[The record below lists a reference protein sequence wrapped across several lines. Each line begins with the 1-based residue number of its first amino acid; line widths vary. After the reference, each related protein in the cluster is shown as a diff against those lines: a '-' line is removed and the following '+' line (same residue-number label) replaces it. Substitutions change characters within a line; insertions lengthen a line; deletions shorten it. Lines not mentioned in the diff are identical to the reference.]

1 MVGEMRG
8 QVNERRGV
16 GSLSIG
22 YFLQN
27 RHYTQNAR
35 NRDSEC
41 NGISTVVRLRLRAR
55 ELHQLVGLRSGK
67 RLRCEVFEGNS
78 KQAILWCVLRT
89 GLLGENQQSE
99 GFRNHFRPG
108 MRILGRCGRWRSE
121 VGSHGI
127 DVVVLGVEGHG
138 SGTGLRRDCLDYGEF
153 VGRVFHARR

>member
-108 MRILGRCGRWRSE
+108 MRILGRGGRWRSE
-121 VGSHGI
+121 VFPKVSKTPATSELSRCIHSLF
-127 DVVVLGVEGHG
+127 VVVIRSRLHSKRPKQG
-138 SGTGLRRDCLDYGEF
+138 F
-153 VGRVFHARR
+153 